1 MTIFTGDV
9 VIVHSP
15 TTANFEGFYRPCF
28 DTTDK
33 AVDNIR
39 IFPYDTDYVLNE
51 GESVIIDEI
60 VCIERKPVYTKQG
73 KFPFINTYMCAKISP
88 YRAWEH
94 LDEVENI
101 EHNSFKEIT
110 PTEIING
117 YEIGV

>member
-1 MTIFTGDV
+1 MILYNGDV

-15 TTANFEGFYRPCF
+15 TRATFEGFNRPCF
-28 DTTDK
+28 DTSAK

-39 IFPYDTDYVLNE
+39 IFPYDMDCRVAE
-51 GESVIIDEI
+51 GDSVMIDEI
-60 VCIERKPVYTKQG
+60 ICVERKPVYTNQG

-94 LDEVENI
+94 LDDIEDM
-101 EHNSFKEIT
+101 EHNSVKEIL
-110 PTEIING
+110 PKDIING